1 MTKRKNKRI
10 ISEQKKKKENKI
22 NTTKAISYDELNKS
36 LLIENNDVIQEI
48 NNMKNIDLDEEKDSE
63 QVISKIPKINQI
75 PKGI

>member
-10 ISEQKKKKENKI
+10 ISEQKKKKEN
-22 NTTKAISYDELNKS
+22 DELNKS

-63 QVISKIPKINQI
+63 QEISKIPKINQI